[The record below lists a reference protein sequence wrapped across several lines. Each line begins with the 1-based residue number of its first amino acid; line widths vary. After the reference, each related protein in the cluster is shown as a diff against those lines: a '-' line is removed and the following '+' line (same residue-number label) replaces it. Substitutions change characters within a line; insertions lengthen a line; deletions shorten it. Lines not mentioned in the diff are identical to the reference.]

1 MNVPGPVQSLLA
13 GDESVAAH
21 VSLGGDDALYVTQS
35 RTIVYHGEG
44 LLSDESA
51 ESFPHDAE
59 RVEVAEGRR
68 KTKVVLDYGLDGE
81 RSFAV
86 PGSRVE
92 EALHPVIAGVLNAA
106 GVTGPGETVTRTY
119 RFSEL
124 TLVVTSERVVKH
136 VGSAVWDEE
145 FEEIAYEDVTG
156 LGVEEGSV
164 ASQLVIET
172 TDRPQRIKAP
182 NEQVR
187 DVRERVEEALLAYH
201 DVGSYEE
208 FAALVADGDS
218 DEVAAEGGGGSVTFE
233 SDLDTIDLSGGDGGE
248 SGAATDAGGAVSE
261 SASAPEASATPDADT
276 AAGGTDD
283 AETGET
289 GEGVDAD
296 FADTDL
302 ADVGADAEP
311 ASDDGADGRDGG
323 DAAGGAGTATATDAG
338 FDEFESAATA
348 IADSDPE
355 AVENRLRA
363 LQETIERQREV
374 LAEQQSLV
382 EELAE
387 ELAGDD

>member
-1 MNVPGPVQSLLA
+1 MNVPGPVQSLLGA
-13 GDESVAAH
+13 DESVAAH

-35 RTIVYHGEG
+35 RTAVYHGEG

-51 ESFPHDAE
+51 ESFPHDVE
-59 RVEVAEGRR
+59 RVEVSDSRR

-92 EALHPVIAGVLNAA
+92 EALHPVLAGVLNAA

-136 VGSAVWDEE
+136 VGSAVWDDE

-156 LGVEEGSV
+156 LDVEEGSV

-172 TDRPQRIKAP
+172 TGRPQRIKAP
-182 NEQVR
+182 NEEVR

-208 FAALVADGDS
+208 FEALVADGDS
-218 DEVAAEGGGGSVTFE
+218 DEVTAEGGGGSVTFE
-233 SDLDTIDLSGGDGGE
+233 SDLDTIDLSGSDDGGSE
-248 SGAATDAGGAVSE
+248 VAADTETAASE
-261 SASAPEASATPDADT
+261 STASTEASATTDAGAIAER
-276 AAGGTDD
+276 AAGS
-283 AETGET
+283 ETGGT

-302 ADVGADAEP
+302 ADVGAGAEP
-311 ASDDGADGRDGG
+311 AADDGG
-323 DAAGGAGTATATDAG
+323 DAAAAGGAG
-338 FDEFESAATA
+338 FDEFESAASA

-355 AVENRLRA
+355 AVEDRLRA
-363 LQETIERQREV
+363 LRETIERQRAV
-374 LAEQQSLV
+374 LDEQQALV
-382 EELAE
+382 EELADELGGE
-387 ELAGDD
+387 E